1 MINSNK
7 TLSQKALAGAAFL
20 RMHAKAMAGDDDFF
34 VAIMSEPHTI
44 AANAI
49 EQLVKENAELRAQLI
64 AFQKAANPAVAVDL
78 ASGPDT
84 TACYTPFVIGTRV
97 CLKANPD
104 QRGTVVGSSIRERHI
119 NPDRSLLD
127 NITGPDDERFIYL
140 TDGTQLR
147 VRNIRREITIEPTP
161 FIPKKQQGGRS

>member
-1 MINSNK
+1 MINPNK
-7 TLSQKALAGAAFL
+7 TLSQKALAGASFL

-104 QRGTVVGSSIRERHI
+104 QRGTVVGSSISSYTEHRYYVRFDSEFE
-119 NPDRSLLD
+119 D
-127 NITGPDDERFIYL
+127 NRW
-140 TDGTQLR
+140 
-147 VRNIRREITIEPTP
+147 V
-161 FIPKKQQGGRS
+161 KA

>member
-84 TACYTPFVIGTRV
+84 TACYTPFVTGTRV
-97 CLKANPD
+97 CLKVHPY
-104 QRGTVVGSSIRERHI
+104 QRGTIVNTRFDDRRGYLISVRFDSEFEDNRWVKARNLELI
-119 NPDRSLLD
+119 PD
-127 NITGPDDERFIYL
+127 E
-140 TDGTQLR
+140 
-147 VRNIRREITIEPTP
+147 
-161 FIPKKQQGGRS
+161 

>member
-44 AANAI
+44 

-64 AFQKAANPAVAVDL
+64 AFQKAANTTVAFDPAKKD
-78 ASGPDT
+78 SEHTWYT
-84 TACYTPFVIGTRV
+84 TFTKGARV
-97 CLKANPD
+97 CLRAHPY
-104 QRGTVVGSSIRERHI
+104 QRGTVSNTRID
-119 NPDRSLLD
+119 DRRGHLIFVCFESEFEED
-127 NITGPDDERFIYL
+127 RW
-140 TDGTQLR
+140 
-147 VRNIRREITIEPTP
+147 VKARNLELVPG
-161 FIPKKQQGGRS
+161 K

>member
-7 TLSQKALAGAAFL
+7 TLSQKALAGASFL
-20 RMHAKAMAGDDDFF
+20 RMHAEAMADDDDFF
-34 VAIMSEPHTI
+34 IALMSEHHAV

-49 EQLVKENAELRAQLI
+49 EQLVKENEKLRAQLI

-84 TACYTPFVIGTRV
+84 TAYYTPFVIGTRV

-104 QRGTVVGSSIRERHI
+104 QRGTVVGSSISSYTERRYYVRF
-119 NPDRSLLD
+119 DSEFED
-127 NITGPDDERFIYL
+127 NRW
-140 TDGTQLR
+140 
-147 VRNIRREITIEPTP
+147 VKARNLELAPN
-161 FIPKKQQGGRS
+161 K

>member
-1 MINSNK
+1 MINPNK
-7 TLSQKALAGAAFL
+7 TLSQKALAGASFL
-20 RMHAKAMAGDDDFF
+20 RMHAEGMSEDDDFF
-34 VAIMSEPHTI
+34 IALMSEPHVI

-49 EQLVKENAELRAQLI
+49 EQLVKENEELRAQLV

-104 QRGTVVGSSIRERHI
+104 QRGTVVGSSISSYTEHRYYVRFDSEFEDNRWVKARNLDLI
-119 NPDRSLLD
+119 PD
-127 NITGPDDERFIYL
+127 E
-140 TDGTQLR
+140 
-147 VRNIRREITIEPTP
+147 
-161 FIPKKQQGGRS
+161 